1 MKERKMDWR
10 GHIEPPYETH
20 VTLWKKKKVA
30 RVPKAS
36 NMTSIKA
43 WRMAH
48 TPPKSTILPHA
59 LVHDIHAPSTFLF
72 FL

>member
-10 GHIEPPYETH
+10 GHIEPPYE
-20 VTLWKKKKVA
+20 KEKVA

-43 WRMAH
+43 
-48 TPPKSTILPHA
+48 
-59 LVHDIHAPSTFLF
+59 
-72 FL
+72 